1 MPKTITTLEARRRI
15 GTLLDRIAVHN
26 EELVIER
33 KGKAL
38 AALVPLARLE
48 QMRRFARR
56 QALDFL
62 DDQRGGSLGEE
73 RSMTLALEAQRS
85 VRARAKRARHRTG

>member
-1 MPKTITTLEARRRI
+1 MPKTITAVEARRRI
-15 GTLLDRIAVHN
+15 GELLERIALRN
-26 EELVIER
+26 EEFVIER

-56 QALDFL
+56 QALDFFEDQRRGEL
-62 DDQRGGSLGEE
+62 DDKQA
-73 RSMTLALEAQRS
+73 MVLALEAQR
-85 VRARAKRARHRTG
+85 VARRPD